1 MTDNKSHII
10 GWWLSRII
18 AGLLAVLI
26 IFLAFTTINAT
37 IKDKQVFSK
46 ELPANSRLI
55 DVGGRHIHIHE
66 MGEAAPGK
74 PTVVFVGCFG
84 CTSGDWQAV
93 QPGVSEF
100 ARTISFDPAGY
111 TWSDPGPR
119 IMART
124 MADDLYTVLTST
136 GEERVVLV
144 GFSAGML
151 TVYDFVE
158 RYQGKGIEVVGLVSA
173 EGAILDES
181 EAQWYVDYSPI
192 GLNGTLDDIAID
204 AGLLC
209 LLAGA
214 LAPETTET
222 IADPVY
228 FERVVETYYTRQFAR
243 QWHAQFSPETR
254 ADTIRVV
261 QLDPPT
267 DIPVVVLVSVDQE
280 IPDLLPKGVN
290 PEDYQDYLN
299 TSRKFY
305 QNWVTASPEGSQ
317 LIEVPR
323 SSHYIIIDQPEYII
337 DNIQEMLAIIAQ

>member
-1 MTDNKSHII
+1 MTDNKPHSIRR
-10 GWWLSRII
+10 WLTRII
-18 AGLLAVLI
+18 VGLLALLI
-26 IFLAFTTINAT
+26 IFLTFTTVNAA
-37 IKDKQVFSK
+37 IGDKQVFSK
-46 ELPANSRLI
+46 KLPANSRLI

-66 MGEAAPGK
+66 MGEAAPGE

-93 QPGVSEF
+93 QPGISEF

-124 MADDLYTVLTST
+124 MADDLYTVLTSI
-136 GEERVVLV
+136 GEERVILV

-151 TVYDFVE
+151 TVYDFVD

-173 EGAILDES
+173 EGAILDER

-192 GLNGTLDDIAID
+192 GLNGPLDDIAID
-204 AGLLC
+204 TGLVR

-214 LAPETTET
+214 MAPETTET
-222 IADPVY
+222 IADPAY

-243 QWHAQFSPETR
+243 HWHAQFSPETR
-254 ADTIRVV
+254 ADTFRVV

-280 IPDLLPKGVN
+280 IPDLLPKGKT
-290 PEDYQDYLN
+290 PEDYQDYLD
-299 TSRKFY
+299 TSHEFY
-305 QNWVTASPEGSQ
+305 QNWVTTSPEGSQ
-317 LIEVPR
+317 LIEVPY
-323 SSHYIIIDQPEYII
+323 SSHYIIIEQPEYII
-337 DNIQEMLAIIAQ
+337 DSIHELLAFLAQ